1 MLFSDLISG
10 NGLINV
16 KEDAYG
22 RTSPLTAYI
31 CDPARDPICQINGIT
46 AFDVDAKFNDISEIQ
61 FEVSRYIT
69 NATTLEVEENL
80 AYNYLHSMCEI
91 FIPELGK
98 KAFFVINAEPTISA
112 QSTRDEFKSFTA
124 QAYESILMYENIM
137 TMEINKGTDASLE
150 VQYMEAN
157 NLDTLPHVKLYD
169 SENPSLS
176 LLDILLKDD
185 WYGWSVGY
193 IDPTI
198 APLERS
204 FEFSN
209 KNIYGIL
216 KDDVCKA
223 FRAVIDF
230 DTVEKKINMYGVDTV
245 GNDTNIFLSF
255 ANFIEQI
262 GISPS
267 SDDIYTVFRVAGAD
281 NLNIGQM
288 NFGSNDIINID
299 YPLSLL
305 KNKSLM
311 QRYNQYKEYRESR
324 RQEYAD
330 YQKQREDALMKY
342 NSVMNRQPEDEITHN
357 WASTVYYSLEDLHQY
372 LDNYTLLCDLIEQQ
386 YTEKRLTTDTTVQ
399 EGKKYYEKNG
409 DSYTEVENPSDNP
422 SVHGWYEDYVNFE
435 DLDVSTDAATYHS
448 YKDVIIPDLE
458 AEIEKRESGS
468 DQPAET
474 VESEYVWDLYGLT
487 DLKAKQA
494 AMEETLNSYISS
506 GYAGTYDPSKS
517 IDEEFWNKNHQ
528 NYLHLKE
535 KYDELPAVIAERQAL
550 ADSYMAEVENA
561 LTQLSLI
568 AVDVSLTAH
577 IADNKDILTEDGL
590 PIVTEDEEEPF
601 ESETVG
607 GEEYGWFTA
616 EEAAIITSLYRQSDY
631 QNDNFLLTEYDDTI
645 SAIEKARELYEDAQ
659 NRLFIESQPRISW
672 SVGSADLFAIEEFK
686 PLRNSLQLGD
696 FIRLGFNNTAT
707 KLRVIGIR
715 FSGLKTNVSFTITFS
730 NMINTR
736 EGINDYETLLNDFI
750 TSRTNAISANVTSS
764 ASATAS
770 KVAAALIRPYIEIIN
785 ARLENAEIQNAT
797 INELDALWGKFGTLI
812 ADYLKVDEAEIRY
825 ADIDLANVGMIQS
838 RDGGSSWWNLET
850 GEMCLGGYMV
860 RSETEYTVSSSA
872 TVPPDDTYTWVDTF
886 PTSGTGEYVWQRAVL
901 IDGAGERHPGTPVC
915 VEGIPGDGGKDAIVV
930 TGTSSEGL
938 VLKHFSDTTTITVRI
953 QYGALAIENMDALKR
968 AFGNDAYIV
977 WKIKQHGQ
985 DSYITVPSNDPRI
998 TRNGF
1003 AFTLGASDISHT
1015 IDVIYEVWGD
1025 D

>member
-112 QSTRDEFKSFTA
+112 QSTRQESKSFVA
-124 QAYESILMYENIM
+124 QNYESILMYENIL

-157 NLDTLPHVKLYD
+157 NLQTLPHIKLYD
-169 SENPSLS
+169 ENTPALS

-185 WYGWSVGY
+185 WYGWSIGY
-193 IDPTI
+193 IDPAI

-209 KNIYGIL
+209 KNVYGIL
-216 KDDVCKA
+216 KDDVCRA
-223 FRAVIDF
+223 YRAVIDF
-230 DTVEKKINMYGVDTV
+230 DTVEKKINMYSVDTV

-267 SDDIYTVFRVAGAD
+267 SDEIYTVFRVAGAD
-281 NLNIGQM
+281 NLNIGQI

-305 KNKSLM
+305 KNQDLM
-311 QRYNQYKEYRESR
+311 RRYNLYKEYRESR
-324 RQEYAD
+324 RDEYAD
-330 YQKQREDALMKY
+330 YQKKREAALMKY
-342 NSVMNRQPEDEITHN
+342 NSVMNRQPEDEITYN
-357 WASTVYYSLEDLHQY
+357 WESTVYYSLEDLHQY
-372 LDNYTLLCDLIEQQ
+372 LDNYTTLCDLIEEQ
-386 YTEKRLTTDTTVQ
+386 YTKKRLTTDTSVQ
-399 EGKKYYEKNG
+399 EGKKYYTKDG
-409 DSYTEVENPSDNP
+409 DNYTIVDNP
-422 SVHGWYEDYVNFE
+422 TGDPSAQGWYEDYVDFD
-435 DLDVSTDAATYHS
+435 DLNTSTDAATYHS
-448 YKDVIIPDLE
+448 YKDVVIPDLE

-468 DQPAET
+468 DEPAES
-474 VESEYVWDLYGLT
+474 VEAEYVWDLYGLT
-487 DLKAKQA
+487 DLKSKQA
-494 AMEETLNSYISS
+494 AMEEKLNAYVSS
-506 GYAGTYDPSKS
+506 GYAGDYSQASS
-517 IDEEFWNKNHQ
+517 IDYEFWNKNHED
-528 NYLHLKE
+528 YFHLKE
-535 KYDELPAVIAERQAL
+535 KFDELPAVIAERQAL
-550 ADSYMAEVENA
+550 ADSYMAEIENY

-568 AVDVSLTAH
+568 ATDVSLTAH
-577 IADNKDILTEDGL
+577 VIENRDILAEDGMAITTEDTGEA
-590 PIVTEDEEEPF
+590 I
-601 ESETVG
+601 ESEADPD
-607 GEEYGWFTA
+607 EAYGWFTA
-616 EEAAIITSLYRQSDY
+616 KEAAIITSLYRQSDY
-631 QNDNFLLTEYDDTI
+631 QNQNFLLTEYDDTV
-645 SAIEKARELYEDAQ
+645 SAIEKARDLFEDAEK
-659 NRLFIESQPRISW
+659 RLFIESQPRIAW

-715 FSGLKTNVSFTITFS
+715 FSGLKTNVTFEITFS

-770 KVAAALIRPYIEIIN
+770 RVAASLIRPYIEIVN

-797 INELDALWGKFGTLI
+797 ISELDALWGKFGTLI
-812 ADYLKVDEAEIRY
+812 ADYLKVEEAEIKY
-825 ADIDLANVGMIQS
+825 ADIELANVSMIQS
-838 RDGGSSWWNLET
+838 RDGGTSWWNLET
-850 GEMCLGGYMV
+850 GEMCLGGYLV
-860 RSETEYTVSSSA
+860 RSETEYTISTSA
-872 TVPPDDTYTWVDTF
+872 TTPPDDTYTWVTEF
-886 PTSGTGEYVWQRAVL
+886 PTSGSGEYVWQRAVL
-901 IDGAGERHPGTPVC
+901 IDGAGVRHPGTPVC
-915 VEGIPGDGGKDAIVV
+915 VEGVPGEGEDAVLARAH
-930 TGTSSEGL
+930 SSEGL
-938 VLKHFSDTTTITVRI
+938 ILKNNSSPTTITVKV
-953 QYGALAIENMDALKR
+953 QKGALTIDNMDGLR
-968 AFGNDAYIV
+968 RVFGNTAHIV
-977 WKIKQHGQ
+977 WKVKQQ
-985 DSYITVPSNDPRI
+985 LDADYTTVADDDPRLSQ
-998 TRNGF
+998 NGF
-1003 AFTLGASDISHT
+1003 AFTLTASDIVNSV
-1015 IDVIYEVWGD
+1015 DVVYEVWGD
-1025 D
+1025 